1 MPFSSS
7 VLCVCVCVH
16 MHMCVPSCFSQCL
29 TLCDPMD
36 CRPPGSMGFLRQE
49 YWSWLP
55 FPSPGDL
62 LTRGSNPRLP
72 ASPALPFPSPGDPP
86 YPGVRPRLPASL
98 ALPFPS
104 PGDPPD
110 PGVTPVFLRLLCCH
124 FLLQG
129 ISWPGGQAPSSCVS
143 CIAGD
148 SLPTKQPEKPW
159 ALTPK

>member
-7 VLCVCVCVH
+7 VLCVCVCVCVCVRV
-16 MHMCVPSCFSQCL
+16 HMCVPSCFSQCL
-29 TLCDPMD
+29 TLSDPMD

-72 ASPALPFPSPGDPP
+72 AS
-86 YPGVRPRLPASL
+86 L

-110 PGVTPVFLRLLCCH
+110 PGVTPVFLRLLRCH